1 MRSFFGELRRR
12 NVLRAAALY
21 VAGVWALAQGI
32 AQLGPVVG
40 APDWIARWFL
50 VAAAI
55 GFPFWTA
62 FAWFYEFTRQGLKRE
77 SDIDPAQSITAH
89 TGKNLDRW
97 IFAIMGVAIVL
108 LLTDRFVLHHG
119 VNEEARVAVSAQS
132 IAVLPFANMSSDKEQ
147 DYFADG
153 ISEDLL
159 NLLAKVQTLQVAART
174 SSFSFKG
181 KQIGIPE
188 IAQTLH
194 VANVLDGSVRKSG
207 DQVRITAQLIRAADG
222 YQIWSQSWDRKLDDV
237 FAIQDSIAAD
247 VVKQLEV
254 KLLGAVPTARPTD
267 PKAYALYLQARQ
279 LGYQHS
285 AGGYEQSDALLRQAL
300 AIDPNYV
307 PAWTTLAANWIN
319 KAGAGYAV
327 NDEAYRQAGEA
338 VDKALAID
346 PDSAAAYGVLGRI
359 KTDRGDLAAAA
370 SNLRRALE
378 LNPADVVALG
388 TSAGLLSTLG
398 RQSESIAVSEYIV
411 ARDPANARQLA
422 NLAFT
427 YVSAHRLDEAI
438 TAARRALRLSPG
450 RGSTNYAL
458 GIALL
463 LQGDPPAALA
473 EMQKETSDVWRLI
486 GTPMVLHALGRKDEA
501 DAAVA
506 TLIEKLE
513 KDAPFN
519 IAYVYAFRGDAD
531 KAFEW
536 LDKAI
541 QYADPGLSEI
551 GSEAFFANIHSD
563 PRWLPFLRRVG
574 YAPEQLAKIEF
585 KVTLPQATPN

>member
-55 GFPFWTA
+55 GFPFWIA
-62 FAWFYEFTRQGLKRE
+62 FAWFYEFTPQGLKRE
-77 SDIDPAQSITAH
+77 SDIDPAQSITSH

-119 VNEEARVAVSAQS
+119 VNEEARAAVSAQS

-254 KLLGAVPTARPTD
+254 KLLGAVPTARQTD

-327 NDEAYRQAGEA
+327 NDEAYRQASEA

-359 KTDRGDLAAAA
+359 KTDQGDLAAAA
-370 SNLRRALE
+370 SHLRRALE

-438 TAARRALRLSPG
+438 TANRRALRLSPG

-458 GIALL
+458 GVALL

-506 TLIEKLE
+506 TLIEQLE

-519 IAYVYAFRGDAD
+519 IACVFAFRGDAD

-541 QYADPGLSEI
+541 QYADPGLSDI
-551 GSEAFFANIHSD
+551 ASEVFFDNVRSD
-563 PRWLPFLRRVG
+563 PRWLPFLRREG

-585 KVTLPQATPN
+585 KVPLPQATPN